1 MRHLVFF
8 ILLGVITAAFYT
20 IMKPFFYPLFWAAI
34 LAGIFYPFYTW
45 LNKKIKSKNL
55 SSLITLVLVFS
66 IIVLPLIGVGT
77 LVVNEAF
84 GLYGQ
89 AAKNSVEI
97 NDALVNI
104 TNWIEHN
111 PYAKTLHLN
120 ESFLSQKA
128 VEYYQSFTGFLV
140 DSATTFTQNSVIFTA
155 MFFIM
160 FYALFFLVR
169 DGDKIL
175 KGLMRL
181 IPIGDRYERILY
193 GKFTSTVSA
202 TIKGSLVVGLVQG
215 TLGWIMFTLAGIQ
228 GSLIWGVLMV
238 LLATIPGI
246 GCSIVWIPVALFS
259 LITGHTKEGLGM
271 LIFGVLVI
279 STIDNF
285 IRPLLVGK
293 DTQLH
298 PLMVLFS
305 TLGGILTFGMSG
317 FIIGPVV
324 ASLLLAFWEMYDEYF
339 KKDLDH
345 N

>member
-8 ILLGVITAAFYT
+8 IFLGVITIAFFT

-45 LNKKIKSKNL
+45 LNKKIKSNNL
-55 SSLITLVLVFS
+55 SSVITLVLIFS

-77 LVVNEAF
+77 LVVKEAF
-84 GLYGQ
+84 DLYSQ
-89 AAKNSVEI
+89 AASNSTEI
-97 NDALVNI
+97 NTAIVNA
-104 TNWIEHN
+104 TNWVQHN

-128 VEYYQSFTGFLV
+128 VETYQYITGFLV
-140 DSATTFTQNSVIFTA
+140 DSATTFTQNSLIFTA

-160 FYALFFLVR
+160 FYALFFFIR
-169 DGDKIL
+169 DGKIFL

-181 IPIGDRYERILY
+181 MPIGDRYEKILY
-193 GKFTSTVSA
+193 SKFTSTVSA

-259 LITGHTKEGLGM
+259 LITGHTNEGLGM
-271 LIFGVLVI
+271 LAFGILVI

-293 DTQLH
+293 DTELH
-298 PLMVLFS
+298 PIMVLFS
-305 TLGGILTFGMSG
+305 TLGGILTFGISG

-324 ASLLLAFWEMYDEYF
+324 ASLLIAFWEMYDEYF
-339 KKDLDH
+339 KKDLDR